1 VPGQFEEA
9 VVRESVKDGLQMD
22 PQRPNVFVEYK
33 NLPIL
38 DPSRITVPTLMLH
51 GEKDFAAKE
60 EDLVPFFW
68 QLATHDKSY
77 VILPQGGHMILL
89 ENSHRHFQS
98 EGLHFF
104 DGR

>member
-1 VPGQFEEA
+1 
-9 VVRESVKDGLQMD
+9 
-22 PQRPNVFVEYK
+22 
-33 NLPIL
+33 
-38 DPSRITVPTLMLH
+38 
-51 GEKDFAAKE
+51 
-60 EDLVPFFW
+60 VPFFW